1 MSEEAKINP
10 IDQNVQKPD
19 DVVSKD
25 QILLVALNLFTK
37 KGYFN
42 TSLSDIGEEASISH
56 KQIYQH
62 FKTKQDIATTLY
74 HTILGSL
81 ESSIDEISRHTS
93 KTHEQLNQIVGLM
106 FGLADEAPEVLSFL
120 LFLKHDEFIKDANPQ
135 FTKGPFEKLK
145 SIFQTGITS
154 GDIRKIEPLQAYAQ
168 FFGIVQLTLK
178 LILSGTLESKAEKYQ
193 VETFRSAWNAIA
205 SHR

>member
-1 MSEEAKINP
+1 MSEEANIKQTE
-10 IDQNVQKPD
+10 QNTLEQSD
-19 DVVSKD
+19 IVSKD

-42 TSLSDIGEEASISH
+42 TSLSDIGSATDISS

-62 FKTKQDIATTLY
+62 FRTKQDIAATLY

-81 ESSIDEISRHTS
+81 ESSIDEISRNTS

-106 FGLADEAPEVLSFL
+106 FGLADEAPEVLRFL
-120 LFLKHDEFIKDANPQ
+120 LFLKHDEFIQDEQPQ
-135 FTKGPFEKLK
+135 FTDGPFEKLK
-145 SIFQTGITS
+145 LIFQSGVSS

-178 LILSGTLESKAEKYQ
+178 LILSGSLERKAEKYQ
-193 VETFRSAWNAIA
+193 VETFRTAWNAIA